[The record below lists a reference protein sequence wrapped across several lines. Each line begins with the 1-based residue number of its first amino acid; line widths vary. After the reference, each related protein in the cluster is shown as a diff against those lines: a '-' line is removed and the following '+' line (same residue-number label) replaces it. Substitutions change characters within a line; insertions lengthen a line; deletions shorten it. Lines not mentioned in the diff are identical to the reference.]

1 MFFHVFCVLFQFLTK
16 PTRELL
22 CDILSAV
29 HRIHAVMIQIPNQT
43 KSVLYCV
50 LVGLAVELNSRALI
64 SVLPHQF
71 NQPLISILYSV
82 AAILMAYVY
91 LAYKQK
97 IILPLVIFNGLY
109 GIIQI
114 ATVNDFAYT
123 ILQPYVW
130 GGSYN
135 FINLW
140 RAVELAI
147 IIKGFWDG
155 GIFNIISNFIRDTRS
170 RNRGDRIVHFIWR

>member
-1 MFFHVFCVLFQFLTK
+1 MFVHICYVFLQFLNK
-16 PTRELL
+16 PTGELL

-147 IIKGFWDG
+147 IIKAFWDG
-155 GIFNIISNFIRDTRS
+155 GILNRISSYCSDLFRH
-170 RNRGDRIVHFIWR
+170 RGDSGSLYFNWW